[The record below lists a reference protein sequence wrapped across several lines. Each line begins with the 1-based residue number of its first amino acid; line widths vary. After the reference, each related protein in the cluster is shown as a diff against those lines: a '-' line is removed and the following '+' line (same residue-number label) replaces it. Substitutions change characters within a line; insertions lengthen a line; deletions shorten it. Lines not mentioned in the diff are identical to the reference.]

1 MEMSAS
7 TQEIDTT
14 GSLLMKTIRADLFME
29 FNFLLCLSND
39 ISVSGVVQLVD
50 RFKKYYT
57 PNQHSIDTFADSFT
71 GSFTNQLH
79 Y

>member
-1 MEMSAS
+1 MEMNAS

-39 ISVSGVVQLVD
+39 ISVSGLVQLVN
-50 RFKKYYT
+50 RF
-57 PNQHSIDTFADSFT
+57 
-71 GSFTNQLH
+71 
-79 Y
+79 